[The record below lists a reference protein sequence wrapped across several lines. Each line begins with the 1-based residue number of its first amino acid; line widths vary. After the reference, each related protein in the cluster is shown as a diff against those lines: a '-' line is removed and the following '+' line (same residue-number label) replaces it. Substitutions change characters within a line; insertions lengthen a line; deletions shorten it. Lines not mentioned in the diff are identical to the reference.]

1 VEIKS
6 IQPFGVRF
14 TRIKPKSDKQTAD
27 LGESKTEDI
36 GSNRQ
41 AQNGDGSLHF
51 PPGFVL
57 RVPFEL
63 MRLAATVGLAFS
75 NVVYGKYTVHLVV
88 RDFLHCFLQVEEHG
102 SALDFVAFYRRGN
115 PAARPWLEQIVRM
128 IRMAVRNELRR
139 SRCLMLGGADLPAAC
154 CSYHYE
160 VAADLPE
167 CAITPLCPTCLLIE
181 AIPLRR
187 PLHFSTARSPPDGS
201 VSASPAGLTASSI
214 GQLPFCRPSGHP
226 VTASLV
232 CLDMESDGVDQ
243 AVTTTQEFKALLN
256 ELAILK
262 SKLDDI
268 QESTDEVKVCLWV
281 CKFAVYAAVLT
292 VMRDVVVCMDDMFPC
307 LCRAWC
313 SKALIDW
320 SSTWPV

>member
-1 VEIKS
+1 MLDARKQACQGVEIKS
-6 IQPFGVRF
+6 IQPFGIRF
-14 TRIKPKSDKQTAD
+14 TRIKPKFDKQTAN
-27 LGESKTEDI
+27 LEESKTPNGD
-36 GSNRQ
+36 NNQRTQ
-41 AQNGDGSLHF
+41 HGDGSLHF

-63 MRLAATVGLAFS
+63 MRLAAAVGLAFS
-75 NVVYGKYTVHLVV
+75 SVVYGKYTVHLVV

-128 IRMAVRNELRR
+128 IRMAVRSELRR
-139 SRCLMLGGADLPAAC
+139 TCLMLDGAGLPDAC

-201 VSASPAGLTASSI
+201 VSSSPAGLTAISVSSLSTI

-232 CLDMESDGVDQ
+232 CLGMGLDGGDHSID
-243 AVTTTQEFKALLN
+243 ATTHQFKALLN

-262 SKLDDI
+262 AKLDDI
-268 QESTDEVKVCLWV
+268 QESTDEVKVRLWV
-281 CKFAVYAAVLT
+281 CKSAVYMQRRL
-292 VMRDVVVCMDDMFPC
+292 P
-307 LCRAWC
+307 
-313 SKALIDW
+313 
-320 SSTWPV
+320 